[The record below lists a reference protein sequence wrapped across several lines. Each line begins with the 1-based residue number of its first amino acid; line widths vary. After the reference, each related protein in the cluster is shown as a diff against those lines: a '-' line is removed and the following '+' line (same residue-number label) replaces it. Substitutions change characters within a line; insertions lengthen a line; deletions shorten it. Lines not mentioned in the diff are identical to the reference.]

1 MKLETT
7 NLAHVWTVLS
17 ANEKKMHNWVES
29 GQKLETSNFAQR
41 WTAVS
46 TDEK

>member
-17 ANEKKMHNWVES
+17 ANEKNAQL
-29 GQKLETSNFAQR
+29 GQKRSKARNLKFRTEMDGS
-41 WTAVS
+41 
-46 TDEK
+46 EH